1 MALIECADEPPAQDE
16 RRVGAENSWAAVHSR
31 AGAERSKLAAT
42 LGVSLAQLSTAQ
54 RTLRGKEQLLER
66 MREAQRA
73 PDAHAEEFTR
83 MLQSLERT
91 CERALPL
98 P

>member
-1 MALIECADEPPAQDE
+1 MRGRQAAEARARQSDEML
-16 RRVGAENSWAAVHSR
+16 RSVHSR

-73 PDAHAEEFTR
+73 PDAHAEEFSR

>member
-1 MALIECADEPPAQDE
+1 
-16 RRVGAENSWAAVHSR
+16 
-31 AGAERSKLAAT
+31 
-42 LGVSLAQLSTAQ
+42 
-54 RTLRGKEQLLER
+54 

-73 PDAHAEEFTR
+73 PDAHAEEFSR